1 MSASSLPVGALDG
14 VRVIEGSAFIAAP
27 MAGMS
32 LAQLGADVIRFDQ
45 IGGGI
50 DYKRLPV
57 SKETG
62 ASLYW
67 AGLNKGKRS
76 IALNLRDPAARELIH
91 ELVGQPGPDSGVFL
105 TNFAGVKW
113 LSYDALKEKRDDVI
127 KVEISGNYDGTTALD
142 YTVNA
147 AVGYPLVTGPATPDT
162 PVNHVLPAWDV
173 ACALQAA
180 LGVTAALMYR
190 QRTGKGQEVKLALSD
205 VALSVVASTGHVAEA
220 QINGEQRPINGNYVH
235 GAFGRDFGTKDGR
248 RVSVMAISDKQWTE
262 FCKACGLTE
271 KMQQMQTAIGMD
283 FNIDVHR
290 YEAREAISAE
300 FQQWFDRHSLA
311 EVEAAFNNTGVCWDL
326 YQTFTELVDNDPRCS
341 EENPM
346 FKMVDQP
353 GIGEFLSSGSPLRFG
368 EQTPDPVAAPIV
380 GQHTDEILAE
390 VLGLDAHQIGKLHD
404 NGTVAGAS
412 ADTKNGLAV

>member
-1 MSASSLPVGALDG
+1 MPGVLDG

-57 SKETG
+57 SNETG

-91 ELVGQPGPDSGVFL
+91 ELVAQPGPQSGVFL

-113 LSYDALKEKRDDVI
+113 LSYEAFKAKRDDVI
-127 KVEISGNYDGTTALD
+127 KIEISGNYDGSTAVD

-147 AVGYPLVTGPATPDT
+147 AVGFPFVTGPATRET

-180 LGVTAALMYR
+180 LGITSALMYR
-190 QRTGKGQEVKLALSD
+190 QQTGKGQEVKLALSD
-205 VALSVVASTGHVAEA
+205 MALSVVGSLGHIAEA
-220 QINGEQRPINGNYVH
+220 QINNEERPLNGNYVH
-235 GAFGRDFGTKDGR
+235 GAFGRDFGTKDGQR
-248 RVSVMAISDKQWTE
+248 IIAMAISDKQWQE
-262 FCKACGLTE
+262 LCKACDLTE
-271 KMQQMQTAIGMD
+271 KMQSLQIVMEMD
-283 FNIDVHR
+283 FNIDLHR
-290 YEAREAISAE
+290 YEAREAIAQL
-300 FQQWFDRHSLA
+300 FQRWFDQHTF
-311 EVEAAFNNTGVCWDL
+311 EQVKQAFANTGVCWDV
-326 YQTFTELVDNDPRCS
+326 YQSFTELVANDPRCS
-341 EENPM
+341 EQNPM
-346 FKMVDQP
+346 FSSVEQSN
-353 GIGEFLSSGSPLRFG
+353 IGEYLVASSPLQFDQVENFADKRA
-368 EQTPDPVAAPIV
+368 PVV
-380 GQHTDEILAE
+380 GQHTDQILAD
-390 VLGLDAHQIGKLHD
+390 VLGLDSHQIAKLHD
-404 NGTVAGAS
+404 TGVVAGAS
-412 ADTKNGLAV
+412 